1 MANFNWTFV
10 NVDGV
15 VNVNAIS
22 ASTYISASTIYAT
35 DITASNYIVENVH
48 NIDVSGSTTF
58 GNTNDD
64 VHIRTGSLL
73 VVSSSTT
80 IFSASVSATPGSSFI
95 YASKMG
101 VATTSPSQALTVV
114 GDISASVGIT
124 GSTLETATTFINAT
138 HVSSSLNIS
147 GAAFYGDGSLLTG
160 ISPITTYSNASDNR
174 VITSVDSSTISGEA
188 NLTFDGSK
196 LSATGQ
202 ISASLGVTG
211 SVFETATTVI
221 NSTHISSSLNVSA
234 SEFYGNGAKLTG
246 ISPITTYS
254 NVADNRVL
262 TSVDASS
269 INSEANLTFDGTD
282 LSVISA
288 TSARPRLYIQNE
300 NADEHPGQLIFNKT
314 SSSPADDD
322 TIGRIAFTSHDSA
335 GNATAYGQIEGEIK
349 KPNSGGERGRIKFS
363 VAEYDGT
370 LTEALTLEGDNADG
384 TVSVTVANGTFF
396 VPNGNIQLFDDRKI
410 VFGNGS
416 DASFEYDEDGTDT
429 LLYAGAS
436 FRISDDVK
444 LEFGSGGDA
453 YIEYDE
459 NGRDRLILSGAAVG
473 GLEISGSAVYLD
485 INTVGSGAIAGESS
499 YLGIDS
505 EGRMVLTA
513 SSGGGTPGGAD
524 TQIQYNNDGVFDGI
538 AVFTWDDT
546 NINIADDT
554 KLRFGS
560 NADASFEYDE
570 NSTDTL
576 LYDGAS
582 FRISDDVK
590 LEFGTGGDAYIEYDE
605 NGRDRL
611 ILSGAA
617 AGGLEISGSAVYLD
631 INTVGSGTLAG
642 GSSYLGVDSEGKMV
656 LTASSGGGG
665 TPGGADTQIQYN
677 NDGAFD
683 GIAAFTWDDTNIN
696 IADDTKLRF
705 GNGGDASI
713 EYDENGT
720 DELRFAGAS
729 VIFEQDVTLNGA
741 NAYFKS
747 ATSNR
752 PRVYIESSNA
762 DANAGQLI
770 FNKTSSSP
778 ANDDVIGSIVFSSYD
793 AGGGATVY
801 GQIKS
806 DIKTVTAGGE
816 RGRVRIYAAENDGTL
831 TEGLTVQGGSSD
843 GVVDVTVA
851 NGGLYIPNGDLTLY
865 DDRKLYFGNGQDAYI
880 EYDED
885 SSDKLIISASSG
897 PYISGS
903 AMTIA
908 TNLTVTGDTDDNPS
922 ITIENNSDGAAGGQ
936 LLFKRTSTDEDN
948 NDNIGIVGWM
958 AKDAGGNDTQYAQII
973 GQIDDTTSGGE
984 EGRLVF
990 KVAEFDGTVTEGFRI
1005 EGQASNGIVDCLVSN
1020 GSLQFKDLGGAGT
1033 TPASGFGGLYVN
1045 SDKLYFINDSG
1056 GSTELGAGASAA
1068 GNNTFSGTN
1077 TFSAA
1082 LTASSGIDLGGS
1094 LSYATAV
1101 KTADFDAGLNEYLFF
1116 CDLTGSAITGTLPD
1130 AGTAGAGKS
1139 YIFKDV
1145 SGSASTFNLVISGSG
1160 ADLIDGATQVKVTS
1174 NSGSV
1179 TCVSNG
1185 SDWFIIGTS

>member
-58 GNTNDD
+58 GNSNDD
-64 VHIRTGSLL
+64 MHIRTGSLL
-73 VVSSSTT
+73 VASSSTT
-80 IFSASVSATPGSSFI
+80 IFSASVSTTPGSSFI

-211 SVFETATTVI
+211 SAFETATTVI

-254 NVADNRVL
+254 NAADNRVL

-269 INSEANLTFDGTD
+269 INSEANLIFDGTD
-282 LSVISA
+282 FTVIST
-288 TSARPRLYIQNE
+288 TSGKPRIVIQNE
-300 NADEHPGQLIFNKT
+300 NVDDQPGKLIFHKT
-314 SSSPADDD
+314 SSSPAENDM
-322 TIGRIAFTSHDSA
+322 IGRVEFLSYDAA
-335 GNATAYGQIEGEIK
+335 GNPTTYARFSGDIK
-349 KPNSGGERGRIKFS
+349 KSGSGGERGRIKFE

-370 LTEALTLEGDNADG
+370 LTEALTLQGDNSDG
-384 TVSVTVANGTFF
+384 TVSVTVANGTLY
-396 VPNGNIQLFDDRKI
+396 VPNGSITASVGITGSTFQTADTVINSTHISSSLNVSASAFYGDGSKLDN
-410 VFGNGS
+410 VSTTPGGS
-416 DASFEYDEDGTDT
+416 DTHVQYNNGGAFGGVASLTFNDSSGDLTV
-429 LLYAGAS
+429 
-436 FRISDDVK
+436 IDDKK
-444 LEFGSGGDA
+444 LFFGSNSDA

-459 NGRDRLILSGAAVG
+459 T
-473 GLEISGSAVYLD
+473 GS
-485 INTVGSGAIAGESS
+485 
-499 YLGIDS
+499 
-505 EGRMVLTA
+505 
-513 SSGGGTPGGAD
+513 
-524 TQIQYNNDGVFDGI
+524 
-538 AVFTWDDT
+538 
-546 NINIADDT
+546 
-554 KLRFGS
+554 
-560 NADASFEYDE
+560 
-570 NSTDTL
+570 
-576 LYDGAS
+576 
-582 FRISDDVK
+582 
-590 LEFGTGGDAYIEYDE
+590 
-605 NGRDRL
+605 DRL

-642 GSSYLGVDSEGKMV
+642 GSSYLGVDSQGRMV
-656 LTASSGGGG
+656 LTASSGGGTTSPAG
-665 TPGGADTQIQYN
+665 SDTQIQF
-677 NDGAFD
+677 NDGGAF
-683 GIAAFTWDDTNIN
+683 GAIAAFTWDDTNLK
-696 IADDTKLRF
+696 IADDTKLLF
-705 GNGGDASI
+705 G
-713 EYDENGT
+713 
-720 DELRFAGAS
+720 
-729 VIFEQDVTLNGA
+729 
-741 NAYFKS
+741 
-747 ATSNR
+747 SN
-752 PRVYIESSNA
+752 S
-762 DANAGQLI
+762 
-770 FNKTSSSP
+770 
-778 ANDDVIGSIVFSSYD
+778 
-793 AGGGATVY
+793 
-801 GQIKS
+801 
-806 DIKTVTAGGE
+806 
-816 RGRVRIYAAENDGTL
+816 
-831 TEGLTVQGGSSD
+831 
-843 GVVDVTVA
+843 
-851 NGGLYIPNGDLTLY
+851 
-865 DDRKLYFGNGQDAYI
+865 DAYI
-880 EYDED
+880 EYDEN

-922 ITIENNSDGAAGGQ
+922 ITIENNSDGVGGGS
-936 LLFKRTSTDEDN
+936 LTFTRTTTDEAA
-948 NDNIGIVGWM
+948 NDIIGNIQFM
-958 AKDAGGNDTQYAQII
+958 AKDGAGNLTVYAGIQ
-973 GQIDDTTSGGE
+973 GQIDDPTSGGE
-984 EGRLVF
+984 EGRLIF
-990 KVAEFDGTVTEGFRI
+990 KVAEFDGNQTEGFRI
-1005 EGQASNGIVDCLVSN
+1005 EGQAVNGIVDCLVSN
-1020 GSLQFKDLGGAGT
+1020 GSLQLKDLGGAGT
-1033 TPASGFGGLYVN
+1033 TPASGVGGLYVN
-1045 SDKLYFINDSG
+1045 ADKLYFINDSG
-1056 GSTELGAGASAA
+1056 GSTELGAGTSAT

-1101 KTADFDAGLNEYLFF
+1101 KTADFTAGFNEYLFF

-1145 SGSASTFNLVISGSG
+1145 SGSASTYNLVVSGSG
-1160 ADLIDGATQVKVTS
+1160 ADLIDGATQVKITS